1 MCRKCPHHNVFAH
14 TVPLVVQVL
23 EVGDKVEVQVA
34 KGDTIVFTK
43 YGTTDVEVADGKVTF
58 LRGDSLLGVCA

>member
-1 MCRKCPHHNVFAH
+1 M
-14 TVPLVVQVL
+14 
-23 EVGDKVEVQVA
+23 A